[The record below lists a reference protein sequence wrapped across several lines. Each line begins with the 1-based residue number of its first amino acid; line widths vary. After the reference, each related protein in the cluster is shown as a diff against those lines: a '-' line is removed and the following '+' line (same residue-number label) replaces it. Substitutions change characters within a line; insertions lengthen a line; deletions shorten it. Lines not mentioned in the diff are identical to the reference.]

1 MLVTNGHVDAS
12 SSGKNVEHDG
22 DVFND
27 WDKST
32 PNSDLFVEISKL
44 LIFSKQKYHFHSFL
58 RVHFLLRRSIVYIFC
73 S

>member
-1 MLVTNGHVDAS
+1 MLITNGHVDAS

-32 PNSDLFVEISKL
+32 PKSDLFVEISKL
-44 LIFSKQKYHFHSFL
+44 LIISKQKNHFYS
-58 RVHFLLRRSIVYIFC
+58 LLRRSIVCIFC
-73 S
+73 R